1 MKPLNQSTIIICS
14 IVRNAEKGLK
24 KNIPVINALCNQAKD
39 YKIIVFE
46 NNSQDQTKTILKDWQ
61 KKIGDTHFFLS
72 MYDVENSKVIPSE
85 KEVIANPFFSQVR
98 ISKMV
103 MLRNQYMDYIE
114 KKNLMADYLIVVD
127 LDVAKLSLKGIL
139 SSFETAEN
147 WDAITAN
154 GYSLSPKLRRRYHDT
169 YALTEWG
176 KERQALNES
185 TIRLNAEKYRNLKKG
200 TGLIRVFSAFGGLA
214 IYRFNAVKGLKYKL
228 LYNDDDRVEVKCEHY
243 SIYAQMQEAGFD
255 KVYINPM
262 MEIKYQSVS
271 WNIIKKTFKR
281 WISK

>member
-1 MKPLNQSTIIICS
+1 MNPLNQSTIIICS

-61 KKIGDTHFFLS
+61 QKIGETHFFLS
-72 MYDVENSKVIPSE
+72 IYDVENSKVIPSE
-85 KEVIANPFFSQVR
+85 EEVIANPFFSQVR

-114 KKNLMADYLIVVD
+114 AKNLMADYLVVVD